1 MNRSSP
7 NDGESS
13 QVRSDDTNPFVRKSR
28 IAAAGLNEGTD
39 VMKWKVGVVVC
50 LGSLALLAPV
60 QGAESKALAGR
71 VGVYDS
77 RVVAYAWFSS
87 DANMAKLRAEVATAQ
102 VAKSSG
108 DTAKFKELS
117 TALRAKQDQIHR
129 ELFSTVPI
137 DEALGIINA
146 RIPEIEKTASV
157 SDLVS
162 KWDARLENYPAAQQ
176 VDVTDQLVHAFITPS
191 EQQSKVMESI
201 IKAKPLPLDKCNELI
216 KNGQI

>member
-1 MNRSSP
+1 
-7 NDGESS
+7 
-13 QVRSDDTNPFVRKSR
+13 
-28 IAAAGLNEGTD
+28 
-39 VMKWKVGVVVC
+39 MKWQVGVIGLC
-50 LGSLALLAPV
+50 LGVLAIQSPLRA
-60 QGAESKALAGR
+60 AETRALAGR

-87 DANMAKLRAEVATAQ
+87 DANMAKLKAEVAVAQ
-102 VAKSSG
+102 AAKSSG
-108 DTAKFKELS
+108 DSAKFKELS

-146 RIPEIEKTASV
+146 RIPEIEKTAGV